1 MTTRHHALSAV
12 NGFAAQAV
20 MRSVALK
27 ITASI
32 PRVASS
38 KVAGSRGSLAAR
50 HPQIVQRLNGQ
61 SAATQV
67 VEDEYLAR
75 LQQQADSGGA
85 DQDTAADDED
95 IGAFDIH
102 QD

>member
-1 MTTRHHALSAV
+1 MRHHALSAD

-20 MRSVALK
+20 MRSVAWK

-38 KVAGSRGSLAAR
+38 KAAGSRRSPASR
-50 HPQIVQRLNGQ
+50 HPQTVQRLNGQ

-67 VEDEYLAR
+67 VEDDYLAR

-85 DQDTAADDED
+85 GQDTAADDED